1 MPKTFLQS
9 KLFAILGVAIVA
21 AALMTVYD
29 TMADRYFGA
38 NGDGDSRKVLLI
50 NADAHVTVKDAS
62 VQFIGDCAGMDMT
75 VPGVYLVG
83 VSECMGRV
91 RGLVDG
97 HNMTVATG
105 KMMSAKNAELQLWC
119 IGADVTAEEML
130 DEVMD
135 WVDADPKRYQ
145 DILKTTDGN
154 NGSMIA
160 TVKALRAA
168 YPCINS

>member
-1 MPKTFLQS
+1 MS
-9 KLFAILGVAIVA
+9 KMLAVLAIV
-21 AALMTVYD
+21 
-29 TMADRYFGA
+29 
-38 NGDGDSRKVLLI
+38 VLAVSLSWI
-50 NADAHVTVKDAS
+50 YAVSDVRQHQTPVQMQLNNDAVTIKDAS
-62 VQFIGDCAGMDMT
+62 VQFIGDCAGMDMS

-97 HNMTVATG
+97 HNMTVAMS
-105 KMMSAKNAELQLWC
+105 KMISAKNAELQLWC

-145 DILKTTDGN
+145 DIMETTDGN

-160 TVKALRAA
+160 TVKALREA
-168 YPCINS
+168 YPCPNL

>member
-1 MPKTFLQS
+1 MSKPFGKTKTF
-9 KLFAILGVAIVA
+9 AAIVFAVA
-21 AALMTVYD
+21 AIVVASGYKVSEAYVAAERE
-29 TMADRYFGA
+29 ADLREVQLA
-38 NGDGDSRKVLLI
+38 AEPTRATI
-50 NADAHVTVKDAS
+50 KDAS
-62 VQFIGDCAGMDMT
+62 VQFISDCAGMDLS

-83 VSECMGRV
+83 VSECLGRV

-97 HNMTVATG
+97 HNMTVAMG

-119 IGADVTAEEML
+119 IGADVAAEEML

-135 WVDADPKRYQ
+135 WVDADPKRYR
-145 DILKTTDGN
+145 DILETTDGN

-160 TVKALRAA
+160 TVKALREA